1 MRSALFNKGACSL
14 VHTITVTLVVLLGMG
29 ACGAQTVDDLSNVA
43 VQTFNEQIYT
53 SGRVDSAAYVS
64 PGYCKRAWFKY
75 PGQPYNWFPLLS
87 GIPPLLNADGALLE
101 DSVQVADL

>member
-43 VQTFNEQIYT
+43 V
-53 SGRVDSAAYVS
+53 
-64 PGYCKRAWFKY
+64 
-75 PGQPYNWFPLLS
+75 
-87 GIPPLLNADGALLE
+87 
-101 DSVQVADL
+101 